1 MFFSSFNSSGALKR
15 NYPYTTANNNNNNND
30 NNNNNNNS
38 RLKRSKYN
46 DTQIKLL
53 NEAFH
58 TKTYLTLQERHELAA
73 KLELT
78 EEQVK
83 NWFQNKR
90 MKTKRDY
97 IHAVDKG
104 LVIPLENPGLP
115 KFSRMPVNY
124 FMSMPISPVKMR
136 LSGAPTVR

>member
-1 MFFSSFNSSGALKR
+1 M
-15 NYPYTTANNNNNNND
+15 PYNHD
-30 NNNNNNNS
+30 NNN

-46 DTQIKLL
+46 ERQICLL

-58 TKTYLTLQERHELAA
+58 KKTYLSLQERHELAS
-73 KLELT
+73 KLTLS

-124 FMSMPISPVKMR
+124 FMSMPASPVKVCRSNTPVHWPMKR
-136 LSGAPTVR
+136 NQNELWITLFCF